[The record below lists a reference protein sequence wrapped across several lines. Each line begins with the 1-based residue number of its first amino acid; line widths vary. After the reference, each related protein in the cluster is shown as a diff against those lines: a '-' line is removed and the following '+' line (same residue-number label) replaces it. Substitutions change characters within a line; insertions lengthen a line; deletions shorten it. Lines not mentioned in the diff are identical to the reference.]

1 MPPKPKQLDEK
12 HMLSLAQV
20 GCTNEEIASHFDCS
34 EDTIERRYAGILKK
48 GRAQL
53 RMSLRRSQVK
63 KALAGDNTMLI
74 WLGKILLGQK
84 EIRDDSMNN
93 NDQSAVLGKI
103 ADALQDRDGR

>member
-12 HMLSLAQV
+12 QILSLAQV
-20 GCTNEEIASHFDCS
+20 GCTTEEIAFHLECS
-34 EDTIERRYAGILKK
+34 KDTLERRYAALLKK

-53 RMSLRRSQVK
+53 RMSLRRAQVK

-84 EIRDDSMNN
+84 EERDNSANN
-93 NDQSAVLGKI
+93 GDQGAVLNKI
-103 ADALQDRDGR
+103 AEALQNRDG